1 MSARTCAPARA
12 ARAPARRGAVRGRL
26 SRRRA
31 PPRARA
37 SRGSDGGGEDDDGVD
52 ETVRFDPLTGFVE
65 DDDEDAASDDMDE
78 LARFSMDLE
87 AALEEAE
94 RNAAAA
100 AEALRAAETGARA
113 SARERSSAAGPS
125 GSGDE
130 YESETDY
137 ESEWG
142 SDGELGILP
151 EASPP
156 VDVEGEG
163 AAGYRLYF
171 NPFMDDLDEEFEDAD
186 ADDAGAGDAGVRG
199 EARAHKSVSVPVEEL
214 QGWEVL
220 HHVDGVRLGVV
231 EEVLEQS
238 ATAFLLRIGS
248 DPCSDDQAGSESL
261 YESTPEG
268 ARPPSSFY
276 LPLVDDIVPVV
287 DTDARQLHVAP
298 PEGLLELYSGE
309 DDMMQ
314 LMVEL
319 ERFVASQFRK
329 RRRRDA
335 KRQRG
340 HHEEGG
346 GDEATAGDTKAASE
360 QDADSEDGALPSG
373 QRSASS
379 ALGRMP
385 SRSALERAGRH
396 DLVDQIDDAGG
407 FADVAAALGM
417 RVGRVEDGYWDDP
430 ETLDYEIGLF
440 MADHWEEFLPFGAA
454 EAPMWRH
461 TLTGAVVNDEDL
473 TEDVMAAGTADESVR
488 HMPRRRDVLKARRW
502 DLDHAIGLHGH
513 YTRFALKIGRVV
525 GGLAGRGQA
534 ELARAHANAAAEGT
548 ARARAPSEQEL
559 SEETVTHIRYASDAA
574 GYYAELEEDPPS
586 QARTLIGDNVEA
598 ELARADGESL
608 LAEVSDALDAFAARN
623 AESFAADG
631 VMPTVAALE
640 AAGEVR
646 LLSGIKRLGGTRVVA
661 AALGLR
667 RAPRLESASIAA
679 ERSARAQE
687 RARARARA
695 RVPSS
700 RGRGVRAGRW
710 DDIAAVATEMR
721 VVATSSEH
729 QRLEDRGVYA
739 NAAGLGGDDGTGECD
754 GDAHEHTFFM
764 PSRAVLLAMGRSD
777 LVWALQK
784 HGARAVREHAGLA
797 ARPRGR
803 PRAKD
808 AREPPRKRGARRAS
822 APQST

>member
-1 MSARTCAPARA
+1 M
-12 ARAPARRGAVRGRL
+12 
-26 SRRRA
+26 
-31 PPRARA
+31 PRA
-37 SRGSDGGGEDDDGVD
+37 
-52 ETVRFDPLTGFVE
+52 
-65 DDDEDAASDDMDE
+65 
-78 LARFSMDLE
+78 
-87 AALEEAE
+87 
-94 RNAAAA
+94 
-100 AEALRAAETGARA
+100 
-113 SARERSSAAGPS
+113 
-125 GSGDE
+125 
-130 YESETDY
+130 
-137 ESEWG
+137 
-142 SDGELGILP
+142 
-151 EASPP
+151 
-156 VDVEGEG
+156 
-163 AAGYRLYF
+163 
-171 NPFMDDLDEEFEDAD
+171 
-186 ADDAGAGDAGVRG
+186 
-199 EARAHKSVSVPVEEL
+199 
-214 QGWEVL
+214 QVL

-340 HHEEGG
+340 HQEEGA

-360 QDADSEDGALPSG
+360 QDAGSEDGALPSG

-440 MADHWEEFLPFGAA
+440 MADHWEEYLPFGAA

-513 YTRFALKIGRVV
+513 YTRCALKIGRVV

-548 ARARAPSEQEL
+548 ARAREPSEQEL
-559 SEETVTHIRYASDAA
+559 SEETV
-574 GYYAELEEDPPS
+574 
-586 QARTLIGDNVEA
+586 
-598 ELARADGESL
+598 RAYVL
-608 LAEVSDALDAFAARN
+608 
-623 AESFAADG
+623 
-631 VMPTVAALE
+631 
-640 AAGEVR
+640 
-646 LLSGIKRLGGTRVVA
+646 
-661 AALGLR
+661 
-667 RAPRLESASIAA
+667 
-679 ERSARAQE
+679 
-687 RARARARA
+687 ARARARA
-695 RVPSS
+695 RVRSLADA
-700 RGRGVRAGRW
+700 RAP
-710 DDIAAVATEMR
+710 
-721 VVATSSEH
+721 
-729 QRLEDRGVYA
+729 
-739 NAAGLGGDDGTGECD
+739 
-754 GDAHEHTFFM
+754 GDAHSLRE
-764 PSRAVLLAMGRSD
+764 RCGGLLR
-777 LVWALQK
+777 
-784 HGARAVREHAGLA
+784 R
-797 ARPRGR
+797 
-803 PRAKD
+803 
-808 AREPPRKRGARRAS
+808 ARRGPPLAG
-822 APQST
+822 AHPHRRQR